1 MKIITD
7 FITNS
12 SSSDFLV
19 AFPKRIKTLQYV
31 KEFIKEEAHC
41 KIIFRDAQSQDRKV
55 KKISPDNKYILEKLT
70 KELTAGYVDGVY
82 HDYHLTE
89 KKFAKEKGISIED
102 LRKNRRWSDA
112 YYDQEDLQRQIQA
125 LEKAKYFAE
134 DHKGKYLYVFRYGDE
149 DGQGDMEHGNIFHKL
164 NHTRV
169 SHH

>member
-12 SSSDFLV
+12 SSSVFLV

-41 KIIFRDAQSQDRKV
+41 KIIFRDAQRQDRKV
-55 KKISPDNKYILEKLT
+55 KKISPDSKYILEKLT
-70 KELTAGYVDGVY
+70 DELTAGSVDGIY
-82 HDYHLTE
+82 RNFDLTE
-89 KKFAKEKGISIED
+89 KKFVKEKGITVEE

-112 YYDQEDLQRQIQA
+112 YYDQEDLQAKIRA
-125 LEKAKYFAE
+125 LEKAKYFAKE
-134 DHKGKYLYVFRYGDE
+134 HKGKYLYVFRYGDE

-164 NHTRV
+164 RNVRV